1 MMSRYKLIIT
11 AVLACHALVAP
22 PLVTSQSPGACAP
35 LASSSQTTDETT
47 ICSLQQEK
55 VGTVYKLHQQA
66 RIYYRSWILS
76 ADEVVFDSDSG
87 AATAEGHVVVE
98 GGPGD
103 EHIEAS
109 RATYNVQTEI
119 GSFYDVTGTTGIRL
133 RGRNIKLLSD
143 NPFAF
148 TGKLV
153 EKTGPS
159 HFVVHDGT
167 VTSCQMPHPNWLFSA
182 GRVEVETA
190 GNARIYNSV
199 FRIRGIPV
207 LYLPY
212 ATHPI
217 HKQLRTS
224 GFLIPH
230 IGRSSRKGFVVGDS
244 FYWAIDRS
252 KDLTVGAEYY
262 SQRGLAQNANF
273 RWRPSED
280 SYMDLTYFG
289 VLDRAGQDGQD
300 VHLNGE
306 GPLPWGFRG
315 VASVEYLSTYA
326 FRSAFSESISL
337 AVNSEV
343 KSQLFLSKS
352 KSGFFYN
359 AQVGRYQNFQSTDI
373 GNVVTILHAP
383 GFEIS
388 GVDHTLWNSP
398 FLASFDGA
406 VEGLSRSEPNFRT
419 ANLVGRFD
427 FHPSIA
433 LPLHWRGWGL
443 RSEVALRDTLYTH
456 ELLPTKSL
464 GRATDSQLN
473 RKALEATLDLR
484 PPALE
489 RVFQKE
495 VFGLT
500 LKHVLEPSLTY
511 RYVTGINNFANVL
524 RFDSRDILSNTN
536 ELELGF
542 TQRLYAKGGKSTS
555 VDCHDPEGYLVAG
568 MQTQSRSAKHPWQK
582 EDTRGQPCPK
592 TPAAREIL
600 SWRIAQ
606 KYFLDPEF
614 GHALISG
621 QTNVLA
627 TTSDFTGISFLTDRR
642 LWSPIISRLRIQTSP
657 RSEAEW
663 NLDYDFKK
671 GRIDS
676 STAIVTYHFGDITV
690 GGSDNLLRTL
700 PVILSKNPLKMS
712 PSEYHQFRVL
722 LGYSSPEKRGW
733 SALSS
738 FGFDPNADK
747 GRNLQTQKKSSYL
760 QYGSVQTT
768 YNWNCCGVSL
778 EYRRIVLS
786 SVGRNENEYLFRFNL
801 ANLGGFG
808 NLRRQE
814 PTF

>member
-11 AVLACHALVAP
+11 AVLACHAFVAP
-22 PLVTSQSPGACAP
+22 PLVTSQSPGPCAP
-35 LASSSQTTDETT
+35 PPGSQNSEETT
-47 ICSLQQEK
+47 ICALQQEK
-55 VGTVYKLHQQA
+55 DGTVYKLHQHA

-76 ADEVVFDSDSG
+76 ADEMVYDSDSG
-87 AATAEGHVVVE
+87 NATAEGHVIVE

-109 RATYNVQTEI
+109 RGTYNVQTEV
-119 GSFYDVTGTTGIRL
+119 GKFYDVTGTTGFRL
-133 RGRNIKLLSD
+133 RGRNIRLLSD

-153 EKTGPS
+153 EKTGPN

-167 VTSCQMPHPNWLFSA
+167 VTSCQTPHPNWLFSA
-182 GRVEVETA
+182 GRVEVETT

-199 FRIRGIPV
+199 FRIRGMPV
-207 LYLPY
+207 LYFPY
-212 ATHPI
+212 ATHPVQ
-217 HKQLRTS
+217 KGSRQS
-224 GFLIPH
+224 GFFVPH
-230 IGRSSRKGFVVGDS
+230 VGRSSRKGFVAGES

-252 KDLTVGAEYY
+252 MDLTLGAEYY
-262 SQRGLAQNANF
+262 SLRGAAMHDNF
-273 RWRPSED
+273 RWRPSD
-280 SYMDLTYFG
+280 ASFLDLTYFG
-289 VLDRAGQDGQD
+289 VFDRKGQGGENA
-300 VHLNGE
+300 HLNGE

-315 VASVEYLSTYA
+315 VADIEYLSNYA
-326 FRSAFSESISL
+326 FRQAFSETISL

-343 KSQLFLSKS
+343 RSKLFLSKNS
-352 KSGFFYN
+352 NGFFYN
-359 AQVGRYQNFQSTDI
+359 AEVGRYQNFQSTDV
-373 GNVVTILHAP
+373 GDVVTILHAP
-383 GFEIS
+383 GFEVS
-388 GVDHTLWNSP
+388 GVDHPLWNSP

-406 VEGLSRSEPNFRT
+406 VEGLSRSEPGFRT

-427 FHPSIA
+427 FQPSVA
-433 LPLHWRGWGL
+433 LPLHWQGWAFRPEL
-443 RSEVALRDTLYTH
+443 TLRDTFYTH
-456 ELLPTKSL
+456 ELLPSKSL
-464 GRATDSQLN
+464 GRATDSPLN
-473 RKALEATLDLR
+473 RKALEATFDVR

-495 VFGLT
+495 VFGLK
-500 LKHVLEPSLTY
+500 LKHVIEPSLTY
-511 RYVTGINNFANVL
+511 RYTTGVSNFANIL
-524 RFDSRDILSNTN
+524 RFDSRDILSDTN
-536 ELELGF
+536 ELEVGF
-542 TQRLYAKGGKSTS
+542 TQRLYAKSHKPPAT
-555 VDCHDPEGYLVAG
+555 DCHDTEGFLITGV
-568 MQTQSRSAKHPWQK
+568 QTESRSAKHPWQR
-582 EDTRGQPCPK
+582 EDTRDQPCPK
-592 TPAAREIL
+592 TPAAREIV

-606 KYFLDPEF
+606 KYFFDPTF

-627 TTSDFTGISFLTDRR
+627 STSDFTGISFLTDPRR
-642 LWSPIISRLRIQTSP
+642 WSPIISRLRIQTTA

-676 STAIVTYHFGDITV
+676 STVLVNYHFGDFTV
-690 GGSDNLLRTL
+690 GGSDYLLRTL
-700 PVILSKNPLKMS
+700 SVLLSPNKPS
-712 PSEYHQFRVL
+712 PSEYHQFRAL
-722 LGYSSPEKRGW
+722 FGHGSPAKRGW
-733 SALSS
+733 SALTN

-747 GRNLQTQKKSSYL
+747 GRYL

-808 NLRRQE
+808 NLRRE
-814 PTF
+814 ERVF